1 MRLKMRVVPV
11 LFAAALAVP
20 LSVASAVPPAAAQS
34 RPDSLRLTCA
44 ATSALVRQQGQ
55 VVIGT
60 GPNIYD
66 RYVSN
71 QSYCS
76 QDETTVPV
84 WLQTADQNQC
94 FIGYRCRERIIRQR

>member
-1 MRLKMRVVPV
+1 MR
-11 LFAAALAVP
+11 AVP
-20 LSVASAVPPAAAQS
+20 LTMLLGLAGLTASLLPPSVATAQS

-60 GPNIYD
+60 GPDIYD

-71 QSYCS
+71 QGYCS

-84 WLQTADQNQC
+84 WLQTADQDQC
-94 FIGYRCRERIIRQR
+94 FIGYRCRERVIRRR

>member
-1 MRLKMRVVPV
+1 MRAIPLLSTAVG
-11 LFAAALAVP
+11 LALAASLVP
-20 LSVASAVPPAAAQS
+20 PAPAAAQS

-44 ATSALVRQQGQ
+44 ATSALVRQQGA

-71 QSYCS
+71 QGYCAAD
-76 QDETTVPV
+76 QTTAPA

-94 FIGYRCRERIIRQR
+94 FVGYRCRERLLRSR

>member
-1 MRLKMRVVPV
+1 MRLIPCLISGLVVAAA
-11 LFAAALAVP
+11 FAA
-20 LSVASAVPPAAAQS
+20 PAAGQS
-34 RPDSLRLTCA
+34 RPDSLRMSCA
-44 ATSALVRQQGQ
+44 ATAGMVRQQGQ

-71 QSYCS
+71 QRYCS

-84 WLQTADQNQC
+84 WLQTTDQNQC